1 MAVDYQ
7 EDRHLA
13 RDGFKVMDSDL
24 HILEPADLW
33 ERYIDPAFSDR
44 APRGLTDITR
54 GLGVRL
60 EGQTYGHAA
69 EGIGRERRDYS
80 TYLQHEHY
88 AEVERRNYDG
98 IAMLGAMDREGVDLA
113 VLYPSRGLLIASVPG
128 LDPELFG
135 AISRA
140 YNDWLHDLCLTDPT
154 RLYGAAMVP
163 PTDVDVAVAEA
174 RRAAEDYGFKAIFLS
189 ADVYDQRGWDDP
201 MYYPLWEECQR
212 QRLVVGFHTTGSPTL
227 RPGQAGGMFSTWMQ
241 LHTFT
246 HAVPCME
253 GVAAFTAGGVLEA
266 FPELKVAFLEANCSW
281 APWLLWRLDEHYE
294 LGGHIERPQLKMKPS
309 EYFRRQCYV
318 SIEADEDSAKGIEA
332 FGLDDNIVFSTDFP
346 HPDSKWPF
354 AVESVLKLPLDDE
367 LKRKFLWDNT
377 QVLYSLS

>member
-1 MAVDYQ
+1 VDDQ
-7 EDRHLA
+7 EDWQLA
-13 RDGFKVMDSDL
+13 RDGFRIMDSDL

-33 ERYIDPAFSDR
+33 ERYIDPAFRDR

-54 GLGVRL
+54 GLGVMV

-69 EGIGRERRDYS
+69 QGIGRKRRDYS

-98 IAMLGAMDREGVDLA
+98 IAMLGAMDREGLDLA
-113 VLYPSRGLLIASVPG
+113 VLYPSRGLLIASIPG

-154 RLYGAAMVP
+154 RLFGAAMVP
-163 PTDVDVAVAEA
+163 PTDVDAAVAEA

-294 LGGHIERPQLKMKPS
+294 LGGHIERPQLKVKPS

-318 SIEADEDSAKGIEA
+318 SIEADEDSARGIEA

-354 AVESVLKLPLDDE
+354 AVESVLKLPLDDD

>member
-1 MAVDYQ
+1 VTK
-7 EDRHLA
+7 
-13 RDGFKVMDSDL
+13 DGFKIMDSDL

-33 ERYIDPAFSDR
+33 ERYIDPAFRDR
-44 APRGLTDITR
+44 APRGLTDIRR
-54 GLGVRL
+54 GLGVEL
-60 EGQTYGHAA
+60 EGRKFGHAA
-69 EGIGRERRDYS
+69 EGVGRKRRDYS
-80 TYLQHEHY
+80 TSLQHEHY

-98 IAMLGAMDREGVDLA
+98 TAMLGAMDREGLDLA
-113 VLYPSRGLLIASVPG
+113 VLYPSRGLLIVSIPG

-140 YNDWLHDLCLTDPT
+140 YNDWLHDLCLTDPS
-154 RLYGAAMVP
+154 RLFGAAMVP
-163 PTDVDVAVAEA
+163 ATDVDAAVAET
-174 RRAAEDYGFKAIFLS
+174 RRTAEEYGFKAIFLS

-212 QRLVVGFHTTGSPTL
+212 QGLVVGFHTTGSPTL
-227 RPGQAGGMFSTWMQ
+227 RPGQAGGIFTTWMQ
-241 LHTFT
+241 GHTFT

-266 FPELKVAFLEANCSW
+266 FPDLKVAFLEANCSW

-354 AVESVLKLPLDDE
+354 AVDSVLQLPLPDD
-367 LKRKFLWDNT
+367 LKRKFLWDNC
-377 QVLYSLS
+377 QVLYSLT